1 MEKKRILVGVSNYEK
16 NCPKARQLL
25 LDKGYELVE
34 INREDPYTKEE
45 LLGMAGEYDGVIA
58 GMEPWCEEVL
68 KAWAPRLKVVARFG
82 VGYDT
87 VDLDAAKANG
97 VIACNV
103 RSFMLSNS
111 VAEYALTLML
121 TAMKNIIPMDK
132 VMHENKWDRFTGHQ
146 LYGKTVG
153 IMGFGAIGRCFAR
166 LMKGFDVKVLAY
178 DPYPNEEAAKE
189 LGVTFATKEEVIKQS
204 DCITLHI
211 PNTPENYHFID
222 KDEIAMMKDGVVIVN
237 TARGPAW
244 NLDAIYEGVKS
255 GKIGAAG
262 VDVYEQEPPER
273 DMPILQCPNVVFQ
286 PHSSS
291 ETWESKEAVS
301 VDCAQCVIDVLE
313 GKVPKTALNV

>member
-1 MEKKRILVGVSNYEK
+1 MDKKKILVGVSNYKK
-16 NCPKARQLL
+16 NCPKARQML
-25 LDKGYELVE
+25 LDKGYELIE
-34 INREDPYTKEE
+34 LDREDPYTKEE
-45 LLGMAGEYDGVIA
+45 LMQISGDIDGVIA
-58 GMEPWCEEVL
+58 GMEPWCEEVFQT
-68 KAWAPRLKVVARFG
+68 APKLKVVARFG
-82 VGYDT
+82 VGFDT
-87 VDLDAAKANG
+87 VDLDAAKKHG

-132 VMHENKWDRFTGHQ
+132 VMHENKWDRFTGNQ

-153 IMGFGAIGRCFAR
+153 IMGFGAIGQCFAR
-166 LMKGFDVKVLAY
+166 TIQGFNVKILAY
-178 DPYPNEEAAKE
+178 DPFPNEKAAKE
-189 LGVTFATKEEVIKQS
+189 LNVTFASKEEVLKQC

-222 KDEIAMMKDGVVIVN
+222 KAELDIMKDGVVIVN

-244 NLDAIYEGVKS
+244 NLDAVYEAVKS
-255 GKIGAAG
+255 GKVGAAG
-262 VDVYEQEPPER
+262 VDVYEQEPPEK

-301 VDCAQCVIDVLE
+301 MDCAQCVIDALE
-313 GKVPKTALNV
+313 GRIPKTALNV

>member
-1 MEKKRILVGVSNYEK
+1 MEKKKILVGVSNYKE

-25 LDKGYELVE
+25 LDKGYELIE
-34 INREDPYTKEE
+34 IDRADPYTKED
-45 LLGMAGEYDGVIA
+45 LLKLAGDIDGAIA
-58 GMEPWCEEVL
+58 GMEPWCEEVFQ
-68 KAWAPRLKVVARFG
+68 AAPKLKVVARFG

-87 VDLDAAKANG
+87 VELDAAKNHG
-97 VIACNV
+97 IIACNV

-111 VAEYALTLML
+111 VAESALTLML

-132 VMHENKWDRFTGHQ
+132 VMHENRWDRFTGSQ
-146 LYGKTVG
+146 LHGKTVG

-166 LMKGFDVKVLAY
+166 LMKGFDVKEVLAY
-178 DPYPNEEAAKE
+178 DPYPNEAAAKE
-189 LGVTFATKEEVIKQS
+189 LGVTFASKEEVLKKS

-222 KDEIAMMKDGVVIVN
+222 KEELDMMKDGVVIVN

-244 NLDAIYEGVKS
+244 NLDAIYEGIKS
-255 GKIGAAG
+255 GKVGAAG
-262 VDVYEQEPPER
+262 VDVYEQEPPEK

-291 ETWESKEAVS
+291 ETWDSKEAVS
-301 VDCAQCVIDVLE
+301 LDCAQCVIDVLE
-313 GKVPKTALNV
+313 GRIPKTALNV